1 MKAVWYEKQGLAAA
15 RVLGVAI
22 GTLLAIHA
30 RLKAAKQDFEAWL
43 ARQGAR

>member
-1 MKAVWYEKQGLAAA
+1 MRSRASLR
-15 RVLGVAI
+15 RVFLGVAV

-43 ARQGAR
+43 ARQAAR